1 MKTINNNDIT
11 IQLNIDEEHVIN
23 YGLVKSIDFI
33 FYTSDNKTNSIVKD
47 LSHCD
52 LYNYIT
58 LSWDELKL
66 LEQGILK
73 YEYTI
78 NVDYQTTYKG
88 NVTTDYYICTNI
100 TNSNEFNR
108 ITLNDFYTKE
118 QIDSMLQD
126 SDLSNYYT
134 KAEVNYLIPTDY
146 IKSIP
151 SEYITESELNAKGYL
166 TEHQDLSKYALKT
179 DIPTDYIKS
188 IPSEYVTET
197 ELNNKG
203 YLTQH
208 QSLEGYAKLTDIPTD
223 YIKSIPSEYITESEL
238 NSKGYITEQYDDTEL
253 SNRISALETEL
264 NGVSQQIT
272 ELNNMVV

>member
-1 MKTINNNDIT
+1 MKTINNNDLT

-66 LEQGILK
+66 LEQGVLK

-151 SEYITESELNAKGYL
+151 SEYITENELTTSLTGYSQTSHTHSEL
-166 TEHQDLSKYALKT
+166 T
-179 DIPTDYIKS
+179 
-188 IPSEYVTET
+188 
-197 ELNNKG
+197 
-203 YLTQH
+203 
-208 QSLEGYAKLTDIPTD
+208 
-223 YIKSIPSEYITESEL
+223 
-238 NSKGYITEQYDDTEL
+238 
-253 SNRISALETEL
+253 NRVSALETEL